1 MANGTFGTKKPAQIT
16 SNDIDIFYNYRPT
29 RNSESSDS
37 INGFKQIDSN
47 LLQNVNA
54 QSSDGS
60 TNLGVLP
67 GMYDLKLPVNIF
79 GRVGFYTIYIKPK
92 EIRTNIIAVS
102 NLAAYPNI
110 RGIVLDTNSLDGKDG
125 RLGNNGELI
134 GFRIEYF
141 DNSTGERLDT
151 YRLITSNN
159 KCTPVTQNLNDS
171 FATNIKYAFNDSSNL
186 TFCTLTP
193 SSSMSFNSS
202 AYPFIGEPGQEIAL
216 INTKF
221 NPVMFDIEITEH
233 DIETITT
240 MLEGDQLRNLDAG
253 IITTFNKD
261 GGVYHQA
268 QYGTVVD
275 KKNGYHHDY
284 KINTITT
291 TSEEDKLKE
300 IKEASNNG

>member
-1 MANGTFGTKKPAQIT
+1 
-16 SNDIDIFYNYRPT
+16 
-29 RNSESSDS
+29 
-37 INGFKQIDSN
+37 
-47 LLQNVNA
+47 
-54 QSSDGS
+54 
-60 TNLGVLP
+60 
-67 GMYDLKLPVNIF
+67 MYDLKLPVDIF
-79 GRVGFYTIYIKPK
+79 GRVGLYTIYIKPK

-110 RGIVLDTNSLDGKDG
+110 RGIVLDTNGLDGKDG

-134 GFRIEYF
+134 GFRVEYF

-159 KCTPVTQNLNDS
+159 KCTPVTQNFNDS

-221 NPVMFDIEITEH
+221 NLDNLFKRSNIT
-233 DIETITT
+233 I
-240 MLEGDQLRNLDAG
+240 G
-253 IITTFNKD
+253 I
-261 GGVYHQA
+261 
-268 QYGTVVD
+268 
-275 KKNGYHHDY
+275 
-284 KINTITT
+284 
-291 TSEEDKLKE
+291 
-300 IKEASNNG
+300 